1 MTLEYPDPL
10 FVLWAA
16 CCTDGKD
23 SLRRYAESLPATRPN
38 FFREI
43 ISIYTGDDVGSTESQ
58 IKIADMRL
66 GLIRDRFNVCVGMRS
81 IGKPGARGRAMRAIN
96 YIAAS
101 NTFAAYGD
109 QYVANVLLLELE
121 AWRVVANNPD
131 LPPYKE
137 CADQFLGAVND
148 IVRPILDRPIRT
160 VIEESAIEQPAPS
173 KPSVAA
179 CIASIQELCSGL
191 PRVYVNTNLA
201 SIPDGADP
209 GIAWLTEGHFRGIF
223 IVQPP
228 HIYPQFDLSPV
239 AIIANWANIAQQAGL
254 KGDIIEFI
262 VNDVSSGTTE
272 RM

>member
-1 MTLEYPDPL
+1 MTTDYPDPL

-43 ISIYTGDDVGSTESQ
+43 ISIYTGDDAGSAESLT
-58 IKIADMRL
+58 KIADMRFE
-66 GLIRDRFNVCVGMRS
+66 LIRTRFDISVGMRA
-81 IGKPGARGRAMRAIN
+81 IGKPGARGRAMRAIS

-109 QYVANVLLLELE
+109 QYVATVISLELE
-121 AWRVVANNPD
+121 AWRVVANHPD

-137 CADQFLGAVND
+137 CADQFMGAVND
-148 IVRPILDRPIRT
+148 IVRPILDRPIRA
-160 VIEESAIEQPAPS
+160 VIEEGSIEQPAPS
-173 KPSVAA
+173 KTCVAA

-191 PRVYVNTNLA
+191 PRVYMNTNLA
-201 SIPDGADP
+201 TIPDTADP
-209 GIAWLTEGHFRGIF
+209 SIAWLTEGHFRGIF
-223 IVQPP
+223 IVHPP

-239 AIIANWANIAQQAGL
+239 AIIANWANIARQAGI
-254 KGDIIEFI
+254 KTEIIEFI